1 MTYHNDNLATPP
13 IQLLIPLC
21 QTADDD
27 GRLLVWLHGYCL
39 VTIRHVGVGFQ
50 LSGRIALG
58 QRYSENLDL
67 IRGLASALH
76 SGAILA
82 GYDLHHAIGQL
93 GKLAVD
99 ASDPKPALEL
109 LVMLKCALGFHD
121 PIDLAIDD
129 QSQSEVAVQCL
140 RLPPGM
146 DQAATDAL
154 DAELFEAGFSDETS
168 LRPHRIAA
176 DLMDSAR
183 GQVGAIAAL
192 YFPEK
197 MQPPLLAA
205 WDAWECSIQPQ
216 IAALAHQHEI
226 GGEPIRIS

>member
-1 MTYHNDNLATPP
+1 MTHHNDNRAAPP
-13 IQLLIPLC
+13 IQLLSPLC
-21 QTADDD
+21 QTANDD
-27 GRLLVWLHGYCL
+27 GRMTVWLNGYCL
-39 VTIRHVGVGFQ
+39 VTIRHLGSGFE
-50 LSGRIALG
+50 LTGRIALG

-67 IRGLASALH
+67 IRDLGSALH
-76 SGAILA
+76 SGAVLA

-109 LVMLKCALGFHD
+109 LAMLKCALGFND

-129 QSQSEVAVQCL
+129 RSQTEVAVQCL

-146 DQAATDAL
+146 DQATRDAL

-192 YFPEK
+192 YFPEEI
-197 MQPPLLAA
+197 QPALLTA
-205 WDAWECSIQPQ
+205 WDGWELSIQPQ
-216 IAALAHQHEI
+216 IAALAYQHEI
-226 GGEPIRIS
+226 GGEPLRIS